1 MQSAQKIVPDVV
13 SVSDKLSHAIVADC
27 KSGNSIKVDQDERYR
42 LLTPNDLLRH
52 VAFHDKGGL
61 RHAVC
66 YVDTADNHDRLR
78 EHTAFPFITFGRD
91 CELHGSFELD
101 DLDKALGRISLAGM
115 KEPTYLYPFSHEDK
129 DYVVIPHVLR
139 GLLGCIFR
147 PPIKDFD
154 ISNPDTHMAVLK
166 AIHRYADLIS
176 AKHQHDLAEKIRG
189 ILKYV
194 MRENRE
200 L

>member
-1 MQSAQKIVPDVV
+1 M
-13 SVSDKLSHAIVADC
+13 
-27 KSGNSIKVDQDERYR
+27 
-42 LLTPNDLLRH
+42 
-52 VAFHDKGGL
+52 
-61 RHAVC
+61 
-66 YVDTADNHDRLR
+66 
-78 EHTAFPFITFGRD
+78 
-91 CELHGSFELD
+91 
-101 DLDKALGRISLAGM
+101 
-115 KEPTYLYPFSHEDK
+115 
-129 DYVVIPHVLR
+129 LR

-189 ILKYV
+189 IPKYV